1 MFTKVLK
8 MAKISKVSAI
18 FRDIRE
24 SLSVN
29 PALMRLVTFAFWFVT
44 VIHLMACGWVLI
56 GASER
61 ARPAFDQY
69 LRGVVLVRDHHRH
82 HRLRGLHAQP

>member
-1 MFTKVLK
+1 MFTKILK

-29 PALMRLVTFAFWFVT
+29 PSLMRLVTFAFWFVT
-44 VIHLMACGWVLI
+44 AVHLMACGWVLI
-56 GASER
+56 GAASR
-61 ARPAFDQY
+61 SDRTSTSICGACTGA
-69 LRGVVLVRDHHRH
+69 
-82 HRLRGLHAQP
+82 